1 MKKRTILSTSVLS
14 SAVAVGAGAILA
26 IAAPLSAN
34 AHVSVTPYTAEPG
47 SYALIT
53 FTIPNESATATTD
66 KVEVDLPT
74 ETPFASVSYVPVA
87 GWDVELVT
95 ETLPKPV
102 KVHGGEVTEAVT
114 KVIWTAQPGHAI
126 EDGQL
131 LLLSVSVG
139 PVPDTGQ
146 ILLPA
151 TQTYSDGKVVK
162 WNEKGADAEMP
173 APVLY
178 VTDTPVASHDAD
190 AEVTAATEKE
200 AHGGASTTASAASDP
215 IARGLGI
222 SGLVVG
228 AVGIV
233 LAVVFSRRKAAN

>member
-1 MKKRTILSTSVLS
+1 MKKRTILSRSVLT
-14 SAVAVGAGAILA
+14 SAVAVGAGAIFA
-26 IAAPLSAN
+26 IAAPLAAN

-53 FTIPNESATATTD
+53 FKIPNESATASTD
-66 KVEVDLPT
+66 TVEVDLPT
-74 ETPFASVSYVPVA
+74 ATPFASVSYVPVA

-102 KVHGGEVTEAVT
+102 KVDGGEVTKAVT
-114 KVIWTAQPGHAI
+114 KVVWTAQAGNAI

-131 LLLSVSVG
+131 QLLSLSVG
-139 PVPDTGQ
+139 PVPDTGR

-151 TQTYSDGKVVK
+151 TQTYSDGTVVK
-162 WNEKGADAEMP
+162 WSEKGADAEKP

-190 AEVTAATEKE
+190 AEVTAATTAE
-200 AHGGASTTASAASDP
+200 HGGAGTTAAASDP
-215 IARGLGI
+215 IARGLGV

-233 LAVVFSRRKAAN
+233 LAVVFSRRRAAN

>member
-1 MKKRTILSTSVLS
+1 MKKRTTLSSSVLVGS
-14 SAVAVGAGAILA
+14 VALGAGALLA
-26 IAAPLSAN
+26 IAAPLAAS

-53 FTIPNESATATTD
+53 FKIPNESATATTD

-74 ETPFASVSYVPVA
+74 ATPFASVSYVPVA

-102 KVHGGEVTEAVT
+102 KVDGGEVTEAVT
-114 KVIWTAQPGHAI
+114 KVVWTAQAGHAI
-126 EDGQL
+126 QDGQL
-131 LLLSVSVG
+131 QLLSLSVG
-139 PVPDTGQ
+139 PVPDTGR

-151 TQTYSDGKVVK
+151 TQTYSDGRVVK
-162 WNEKGADAEMP
+162 WSEKGADADKP

-190 AEVTAATEKE
+190 AEVTAATEE
-200 AHGGASTTASAASDP
+200 AHGGAGTTASASDP

-233 LAVVFSRRKAAN
+233 LAVVFSRRRAAN

>member
-1 MKKRTILSTSVLS
+1 MKKRTILSPSVLV
-14 SAVAVGAGAILA
+14 VAVGAGALLA
-26 IAAPLSAN
+26 IAAPLAAG
-34 AHVSVTPYTAEPG
+34 AHVSVTPESAKPG

-66 KVEVDLPT
+66 RVEVDLPT
-74 ETPFASVSYVPVA
+74 ATPFASVSYVPVA
-87 GWDVELVT
+87 GWDIELVT

-102 KVHGGEVTEAVT
+102 KVHDAEVTEAVT

-131 LLLSVSVG
+131 QLLPLSVG
-139 PVPDTGQ
+139 PVPDTGR

-151 TQTYSDGKVVK
+151 TQTYSDGTVVT
-162 WNEKGADAEMP
+162 WNERGADAEKP

-178 VTDTPVASHDAD
+178 VTDTPVASHDED
-190 AEVTAATEKE
+190 TEVTAATEE
-200 AHGGASTTASAASDP
+200 ETHGGAGTTASASDP

-233 LAVVFSRRKAAN
+233 LAVVFSRRRAAN